1 MKAIIK
7 KFARW
12 ALFLTLCFTG
22 FSAFLVYVAETEIT
36 YRFLIIKVLAMAV
49 LAVCVFGGKWLK
61 KKGYLPEYIDPIIE
75 KE

>member
-1 MKAIIK
+1 MKASIK

-36 YRFLIIKVLAMAV
+36 YRLLITKALAMAV
-49 LAVCVFGGKWLK
+49 LAVCALCLQWLK
-61 KKGYLPEYIDPIIE
+61 KKGYLPEYIDPIRD

>member
-1 MKAIIK
+1 MKARIK

-22 FSAFLVYVAETEIT
+22 FSAFLLYVSETAIT
-36 YRFLIIKVLAMAV
+36 YRLLIIKALAMGTIV
-49 LAVCVFGGKWLK
+49 VCVSFGKWLK

>member
-36 YRFLIIKVLAMAV
+36 YRLLITKALAMAV
-49 LAVCVFGGKWLK
+49 LAVCALCLQWLK
-61 KKGYLPEYIDPIIE
+61 KKGYLPEYIDPIRD

>member
-7 KFARW
+7 NFARW
-12 ALFLTLCFTG
+12 ALLLTLFFTG

-36 YRFLIIKVLAMAV
+36 YRLLIAKALAMAV
-49 LAVCVFGGKWLK
+49 LAVCVLCGKWLK
-61 KKGYLPEYIDPIIE
+61 KKGYLPEYIDPIRD